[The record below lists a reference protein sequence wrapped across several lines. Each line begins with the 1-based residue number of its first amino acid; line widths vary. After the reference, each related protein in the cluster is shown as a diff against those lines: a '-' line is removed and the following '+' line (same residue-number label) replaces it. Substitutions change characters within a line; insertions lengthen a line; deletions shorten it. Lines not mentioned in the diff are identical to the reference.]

1 MDSFKSGNNR
11 NSLNERNADDL
22 FRSLS
27 SLVKDMNSTPPAE
40 GYRELIK
47 SLKIQAFPVVVAKII
62 ENQNLEEAD
71 GLLNNKETDLEE
83 DSDQSSEF
91 DPSKYFGQSSFTGND
106 SESLNT
112 ETTGDFY
119 KPVSFDSPTLSI
131 NDKNGKLSQKEVFE
145 MLRELRSI
153 KRS

>member
-11 NSLNERNADDL
+11 DSLNERNADDL

-40 GYRELIK
+40 GYRKLIK

-62 ENQNLEEAD
+62 ENQNLEEVD
-71 GLLNNKETDLEE
+71 GLINNEETNLEE
-83 DSDQSSEF
+83 DSDKSSEF

-106 SESLNT
+106 SESLNA
-112 ETTGDFY
+112 EATGDFY
-119 KPVSFDSPTLSI
+119 KPVSFDNPTLSL
-131 NDKNGKLSQKEVFE
+131 NNKNGKLSQKEIFE